1 MCWLVFQIRFVL
13 SDEPVPFLSPGRAW
27 WWHPPVSPWGQGT
40 PHAKQLWGGDG
51 DQSTALQAGGVGKLE
66 ASNDKMNQEESYCCV
81 FPL

>member
-1 MCWLVFQIRFVL
+1 MNQCPFCLRGERGGG
-13 SDEPVPFLSPGRAW
+13 SVPMGMGS
-27 WWHPPVSPWGQGT
+27 

-66 ASNDKMNQEESYCCV
+66 ASNDKINLKESYRCV